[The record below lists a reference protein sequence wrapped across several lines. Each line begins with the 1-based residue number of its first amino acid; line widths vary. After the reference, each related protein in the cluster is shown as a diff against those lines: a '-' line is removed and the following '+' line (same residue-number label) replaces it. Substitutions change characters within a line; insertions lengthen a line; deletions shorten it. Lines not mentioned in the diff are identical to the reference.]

1 MTALVA
7 LPLAVGPR
15 TLFTIRRRLVRCGL
29 GLAEAL
35 SGTLP
40 ELAPLSP
47 DQDGYL
53 VTSLPADRLDALK
66 AAHPSLRCIVRQ
78 RYQRSYV
85 SLEGG
90 FEAYWATF
98 SAKHRSTLKRKLR
111 RFAERSGGTLDLR
124 CYCRPEEME
133 EFHRHAR
140 AVSALTY
147 QEKLLDG
154 GLPEDALPAMRERA
168 ANDRIRGWIL
178 FLDGRPVSYL
188 HAPAEGDTLIYAH
201 LGYDPEFAQLSPGT
215 VLQLEAI
222 RALMDKG
229 RFRLFDFTEG
239 EGPHKQRFATGS
251 VACVD
256 LLLVRATF
264 ANIAAASI
272 LAGFDAAVATGKAI
286 AARLGL
292 ERVARGLLR

>member
-15 TLFTIRRRLVRCGL
+15 TLFTIRRRLVRRGL

-35 SGTLP
+35 SGTIP
-40 ELAPLSP
+40 ELPPLP
-47 DQDGYL
+47 QDQDGYL
-53 VTSLPADRLDALK
+53 VTSLPAERLDALK
-66 AAHPSLRCIVRQ
+66 AAHPTLRCTVRQ
-78 RYQRSYV
+78 RYRRSYV
-85 SLEGG
+85 SLDGG
-90 FEAYWATF
+90 FETYLSTF
-98 SAKHRSTLKRKLR
+98 SAKSRSTLKRKLR
-111 RFAERSGGTLDLR
+111 RFVERSGGTLDLR
-124 CYCRPEEME
+124 CYRRPTEME

-147 QEKLLDG
+147 QEKLLDA
-154 GLPEDALPAMRERA
+154 GLPEDALPAMRELASRDA
-168 ANDRIRGWIL
+168 MRGWVL

-222 RALMDKG
+222 RALMNEG

-239 EGPHKQRFATGS
+239 EGLHKMRFATGS
-251 VACVD
+251 IACVD
-256 LLLVRATF
+256 VLLLRGTF
-264 ANIAAASI
+264 ANIAAASV
-272 LAGFDAAVATGKAI
+272 LAGVDAAVAAAKGL
-286 AARLGL
+286 AARFGL
-292 ERVARGLLR
+292 EGVARRLLR